1 MIIGRKKKSEGFVE
15 EVVKPM
21 ADDAMNPSVEE
32 QVEEKEE
39 TLVEEVKE
47 ESPVEVSVEEKKEEV
62 VAPVAPVK
70 KRIKSNSTLVNV
82 RDGIEGE
89 VLFRIQNG
97 TPIVVEEDLGE
108 WVKISG
114 YVLKALVGD
123 R

>member
-1 MIIGRKKKSEGFVE
+1 MGRKKKSEGFVE

-21 ADDAMNPSVEE
+21 AEDEMNPSVEE
-32 QVEEKEE
+32 QVEEKEK

>member
-1 MIIGRKKKSEGFVE
+1 MV
-15 EVVKPM
+15 
-21 ADDAMNPSVEE
+21 DDAMNLPVEE
-32 QVEEKEE
+32 QAEEKVETFVEEKEKQAE
-39 TLVEEVKE
+39 MPIEE
-47 ESPVEVSVEEKKEEV
+47 PVEEKTEE
-62 VAPVAPVK
+62 VAPVVAVPLK

-82 RDGIEGE
+82 RDGVEGE

-97 TPIVVEEDLGE
+97 TPIVVEEDLGD